1 MHRGRFRYV
10 KVIKEDGS
18 SVTIKVAVKQ
28 LHYIPIT
35 PKLKRF
41 FLCEETTQQLRWHK
55 EVIHDSE
62 DADIMSHHVDA
73 EAWHTIDHFDSEF
86 TRDLVVSILVYRLM
100 VFNLTA
106 PIVLRT
112 LANQFS

>member
-18 SVTIKVAVKQ
+18 SVTTKVAVKQ

-35 PKLKRF
+35 PRLKRF

-62 DADIMSHHVDA
+62 DADIMSHPVDA

-86 TRDLVVSILVYRLM
+86 TRDPSSVHLGLSIDGFQPYSSDS
-100 VFNLTA
+100 TA
-106 PIVLRT
+106 Y
-112 LANQFS
+112 SC